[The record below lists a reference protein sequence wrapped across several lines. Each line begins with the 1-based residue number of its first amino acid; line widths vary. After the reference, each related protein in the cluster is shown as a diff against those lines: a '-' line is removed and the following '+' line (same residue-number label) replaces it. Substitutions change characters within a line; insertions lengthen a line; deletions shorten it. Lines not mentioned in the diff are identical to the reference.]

1 MNGCLLVL
9 NMILSII
16 VIVMKIIMI
25 DNDQNKY
32 IKLIFK
38 VWFGNYNLGRPTG
51 NVLSLVLIF

>member
-1 MNGCLLVL
+1 
-9 NMILSII
+9 
-16 VIVMKIIMI
+16 MKIIMI